1 MNPRSFFRFEHSR
14 WRIAAAGLALLAGAA
29 GILLSRAASS
39 RDHQQ
44 YANGYVA
51 PQSCNRC
58 HAKIA
63 ETYSQTGMGRSFHR
77 VSLQTEAA
85 DFKARNNVIHQSSGK
100 RYEMVQQDGAFYLRR
115 SVLNQ
120 DPGQEIENYTQRMD
134 YAIGSGNH
142 ARTYL
147 HRTTDGKLIEL
158 PVSWY
163 TELGGYWAMSPG
175 YDQAAQMDV
184 HRAIGKD
191 CMFCHNGYP
200 SSDPGSGS
208 LSDGAIFAEQL
219 PEGIDCQRCHGP
231 GAAHVKAASAWFANK
246 EKVRSTIV
254 NPAHLPRE
262 RQMDVCRQCHLETT
276 SLPLPNGIRRYDR
289 TAYSFKP
296 GEPLQDFE
304 IAFDHAPGSELKDRF
319 EVAHQAYR
327 LQKSKCYLKSDM
339 TCITCHNPHRPQRGE
354 AGAAQYRAVC
364 LGCHQ
369 AEHPRLATAT
379 VTRDSDCLGCH
390 MGKRRT
396 EDAVHV
402 VMTDH
407 FIQRYKPKGDL
418 LAPIQETIPAYQGE
432 VAAYDPRLLSEMP
445 EGNLYYAVAQVAAG
459 SNLKQGIPLLQHA
472 LEVKKPQYAG
482 FYFALAAAQ
491 ARAGNDAEAIHWYDE
506 AIKQPDHTPA
516 MLREQAAALARLH
529 QLPQAL
535 QVAGNAIDAAPN
547 DAVAY
552 TTLGNIQLQ
561 AGNVQQAQ
569 QALDHALSLDPEM
582 ADAQNLMGLTYT
594 RLSKPDDAA
603 RSLRKALQIDPGLTE
618 AKINLAVLLADRGDM
633 EKAEAAMQSLL
644 RTNPESADLHHR
656 YALVLA
662 SSKQWA
668 KAAEQM
674 QQAIHIEP
682 RSAIQYADLGDIFVA
697 AGKIDAAAAPYRQ
710 AIALDAR
717 QLKAH
722 LGLASILMAQNK
734 STAAEDEYR
743 LAAAAS
749 PQNGEVHLALADLAL
764 RRGSPGEA
772 RQQLELA
779 LKSDDPSARQ
789 MAYRLLSG
797 QR

>member
-1 MNPRSFFRFEHSR
+1 M
-14 WRIAAAGLALLAGAA
+14 AAAMLACLAGAA
-29 GILLSRAASS
+29 GILLYRG
-39 RDHQQ
+39 RDTQQ
-44 YANGYVA
+44 YANGYA
-51 PQSCNRC
+51 PPQSCNRC

-63 ETYSQTGMGRSFHR
+63 ETYKQTGMGRSFHR
-77 VSLQTEAA
+77 VSPQTETA
-85 DFKARNNVIHQSSGK
+85 DFKDRNTVTHQPSGK

-120 DPGQEIENYTQRMD
+120 DPGQEIESYAQSMD

-147 HRTTDGKLIEL
+147 HRTNDGKLIEL

-163 TELGGYWAMSPG
+163 TEMGGYWAMSPG
-175 YDQAAQMDV
+175 YDQASQMDV

-200 SSDPGSGS
+200 SSDPGAAS
-208 LSDGAIFAEQL
+208 LSDGAIFAENL

-231 GAAHVKAASAWFANK
+231 GAAHVKAANAWFPDK
-246 EKVRSTIV
+246 ERVRATVV

-276 SLPLPNGIRRYDR
+276 SLPLPNSVRRYDR
-289 TAYSFKP
+289 TAYSYKP
-296 GEPLQDFE
+296 GEPLQNFE
-304 IAFDHAPGSELKDRF
+304 ITFDHAPGSELKDRF

-354 AGAAQYRAVC
+354 VGAAQYRAVC
-364 LGCHQ
+364 QGCHQ
-369 AEHPRLATAT
+369 SEHPRLAATT

-407 FIQRYKPKGDL
+407 FIQRFAPKSDL
-418 LAPIQETIPAYQGE
+418 LAPIQEIIPAYQGE

-459 SNLKQGIPLLQHA
+459 SNLKQGLPMLQRA
-472 LEVKKPQYAG
+472 LEEQKPQHAG

-491 ARAGNDAEAIHWYDE
+491 AKAGNDAEAIHWYDE
-506 AIKQPDHTPA
+506 ALKRPDHTPA
-516 MLREQAAALARLH
+516 MLREKAAALARLH

-535 QVAGNAIDAAPN
+535 QVAGEAVDAAPN
-547 DAVAY
+547 DALAY
-552 TTLGNIQLQ
+552 TALGNVQLQ
-561 AGNVQQAQ
+561 LGNVQQAQ
-569 QALDHALSLDPEM
+569 QALEHALSLDSEM
-582 ADAQNLMGLTYT
+582 ADAQNLMGLCFT
-594 RLSKPDDAA
+594 RLSKPEDAA
-603 RSLRKALQIDPGLTE
+603 RSFRKALQIDPGLTE
-618 AKINLAVLLADRGDM
+618 ARINLAVLLADQGDM

-644 RTNPESADLHHR
+644 RTNPGSADLHHR

-682 RSAIQYADLGDIFVA
+682 RSAILYTDLGDISVA
-697 AGKIDAAAAPYRQ
+697 AGHIDSAIPQYRQ
-710 AIALDAR
+710 AVVLDSS

-734 STAAEDEYR
+734 LAAAEDEYR
-743 LAAAAS
+743 AAAAAS

-772 RQQLELA
+772 KQQLELA
-779 LKSDDPSARQ
+779 LKGDDPSARQ

-797 QR
+797 QH

>member
-1 MNPRSFFRFEHSR
+1 VNPRSFFRFEQSR
-14 WRIAAAGLALLAGAA
+14 WRIAAAVLALLAGAA
-29 GILLSRAASS
+29 GILLHRAVSS
-39 RDHQQ
+39 RDDQQ
-44 YANGYVA
+44 YANGYA
-51 PQSCNRC
+51 PPQSCNRC

-63 ETYSQTGMGRSFHR
+63 ETYKQTGMGRSFHR
-77 VSLQTEAA
+77 VSAQTEAA
-85 DFKARNNVIHQSSGK
+85 DFKDRNSITHQPSGK

-120 DPGQEIENYTQRMD
+120 DPGLEVESYLQRMD

-147 HRTTDGKLIEL
+147 HRTADGKLIEL

-163 TELGGYWAMSPG
+163 TELGGYWEMSPG
-175 YDQAAQMDV
+175 YDQAAQMEV

-208 LSDGAIFAEQL
+208 LSDGAIFAEQ

-231 GAAHVKAASAWFANK
+231 GAAHVRAANAWFPDK
-246 EKVRSTIV
+246 EKLRATIV

-296 GEPLQDFE
+296 GESLQDFE
-304 IAFDHAPGSELKDRF
+304 IPFDHAPGSALKDRF

-354 AGAAQYRAVC
+354 AGAVQYRAVC
-364 LGCHQ
+364 QGCHQ
-369 AEHPRLATAT
+369 AEHPKVAAAT

-407 FIQRYKPKGDL
+407 FIQRFKPKDDL
-418 LAPIQETIPAYQGE
+418 QAPIQETIPAYQGE
-432 VAAYDPRLLSEMP
+432 VVAYDPRLLSEMP

-459 SNLKQGIPLLQHA
+459 SNLKQGLPMLQRA
-472 LEVKKPQYAG
+472 LEEQKPQHAG

-491 ARAGNDAEAIHWYDE
+491 ARAGNDAEAIHWYEE
-506 AIKQPDHTPA
+506 ALKQPDHTPA

-535 QVAGNAIDAAPN
+535 QIAGKAVDAAPN
-547 DAVAY
+547 DAAAY
-552 TTLGNIQLQ
+552 TTLGNIQFQ
-561 AGNVQQAQ
+561 SENMQQAQ
-569 QALDHALSLDPEM
+569 QALERALSLDPEM
-582 ADAQNLMGLTYT
+582 ADAQNLMGLSFT
-594 RLSKPDDAA
+594 RLSKPEDAA
-603 RSLRKALQIDPGLTE
+603 RSFRKALQIDPSLTE
-618 AKINLAVLLADRGDM
+618 AKINLAVLHAEQGDM

-644 RTNPESADLHHR
+644 RTNQASADLHHR

-662 SSKQWA
+662 SNKQWA
-668 KAAEQM
+668 KASEQM

-682 RSAIQYADLGDIFVA
+682 RSAALYADLGDISVA
-697 AGKIDAAAAPYRQ
+697 AGKIDSAVSQYRQ
-710 AIALDAR
+710 AIALDGG

-734 STAAEDEYR
+734 PAAAEEEYR

-749 PQNGEVHLALADLAL
+749 PQNGEVHLALADLAI
-764 RRGSPGEA
+764 RRGSPAEA
-772 RQQLELA
+772 RQQLDLA
-779 LKSDDPSARQ
+779 LKSDDPTARQ
-789 MAYRLLSG
+789 TAYRLLSG

>member
-1 MNPRSFFRFEHSR
+1 MNPRSFFRFGQSR
-14 WRIAAAGLALLAGAA
+14 WRIAAAVFALLAGAA
-29 GILLSRAASS
+29 GILFHRSFPS
-39 RDHQQ
+39 RDDQQ
-44 YANGYVA
+44 YANGYVP
-51 PQSCNRC
+51 PQSCIRC

-63 ETYSQTGMGRSFHR
+63 ETYQQTGMGRSFHR
-77 VSLQTEAA
+77 VSAQTEAA
-85 DFKARNNVIHQSSGK
+85 DFKGRNSITHQPSGK
-100 RYEMVQQDGAFYLRR
+100 RYEMVRQDGAFYLRR

-120 DPGQEIENYTQRMD
+120 DPGLEIESFAQSMD

-147 HRTTDGKLIEL
+147 HRTADGKLIEL

-163 TELGGYWAMSPG
+163 SDLGGYWAMSPG
-175 YDQAAQMDV
+175 YDQATQMDV
-184 HRAIGKD
+184 HRPIGKD

-200 SSDPGSGS
+200 SSDPVTGS
-208 LSDGAIFAEQL
+208 LSDGAVFAEKL

-231 GAAHVKAASAWFANK
+231 GAAHVKAASALLPNK
-246 EKVRSTIV
+246 EKVRASIV
-254 NPAHLPRE
+254 NPSHLPRE

-304 IAFDHAPGSELKDRF
+304 IAFDHAPDSPLKDRF

-364 LGCHQ
+364 QGCHQ
-369 AEHPRLATAT
+369 AEHPRLAATT

-396 EDAVHV
+396 EDVVHV

-407 FIQRYKPKGDL
+407 FIQRFKPKGDPL
-418 LAPIQETIPAYQGE
+418 SPIEEVIPAYQGE
-432 VAAYDPRLLSEMP
+432 VVAYDPRLLSQMP

-459 SNLKQGIPLLQHA
+459 SNLKQGIPMLQRA
-472 LEVKKPQYAG
+472 LEEQKPQHAG

-491 ARAGNDAEAIHWYDE
+491 AKAGNDAEAIHWYDE
-506 AIKQPDHTPA
+506 ALKQPDHTPA

-535 QVAGNAIDAAPN
+535 QVAGKAVDTAPN
-547 DAVAY
+547 DAVAH

-561 AGNVQQAQ
+561 LGNLQQAQ
-569 QALDHALSLDPEM
+569 QALEHALALDPEM
-582 ADAQNLMGLTYT
+582 ADAQNLMGVAFT
-594 RLSKPDDAA
+594 RLSKPEDAA
-603 RSLRKALQIDPGLTE
+603 RSFRKALQIDPGLTE
-618 AKINLAVLLADRGDM
+618 AKINLAVLLADQGDM

-662 SSKQWA
+662 SNKQWP
-668 KAAEQM
+668 KATEQM

-682 RSAIQYADLGDIFVA
+682 RSANLYADLGDVSVA
-697 AGKIDAAAAPYRQ
+697 AGKVDSAISQYRQ
-710 AIALDAR
+710 AIALDGGL
-717 QLKAH
+717 LKAH

-734 STAAEDEYR
+734 PAAAEEEYR

-764 RRGSPGEA
+764 RRGSPVEA

-779 LKSDDPSARQ
+779 LKSDDPSVRQ
-789 MAYRLLSG
+789 TAYRLLAG